1 MELEKILKNLTLSM
15 NNKTDK
21 IIKLKKFL
29 DTSNR
34 ILLVLLLILL
44 VFLLLFEK
52 LNINLDH
59 YLNYLS
65 SIKGIGSILKLMG
78 YNIVNNIFT
87 SKDIII
93 YNILN
98 ILVVFI
104 CISTYITTKLYK
116 KYDSLRKNIIK
127 LIDIEFCKHDQ
138 DCTCKDDYI
147 REMNKKHKID
157 LVFDE

>member
-15 NNKTDK
+15 NIKTDK

-29 DTSNR
+29 DRFNR
-34 ILLVLLLILL
+34 ILLVLLLSLF
-44 VFLLLFEK
+44 VFLLLFET
-52 LNINLDH
+52 LNIDFNN

-65 SIKGIGSILKLMG
+65 SIKIIGPIFNLMG
-78 YNIVNNIFT
+78 FNTVNNIFT

-93 YNILN
+93 YNVIN
-98 ILVVFI
+98 ILLVCI

-127 LIDIEFCKHDQ
+127 LIDIEFCKHSQ
-138 DCTCKDDYI
+138 DCSCKNDYI
-147 REMNKKHKID
+147 REMQRKHNID